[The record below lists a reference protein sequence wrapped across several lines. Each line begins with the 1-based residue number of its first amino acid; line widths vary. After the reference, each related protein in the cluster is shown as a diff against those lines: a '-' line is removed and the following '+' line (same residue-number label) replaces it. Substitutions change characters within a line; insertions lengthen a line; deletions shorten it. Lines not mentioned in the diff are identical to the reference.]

1 MKALII
7 GDPHFREGFVSDME
21 IFIEGVL
28 GVVDSQRGDLDMIVV
43 LGDVMDRHGILH
55 QKPFHQ
61 ACRFLIELSKRFP
74 TYCLIGNHDFDIPSK
89 YLPENHPFKVM
100 TWSKI
105 PNLTI
110 VDKPLRVGNVAFI
123 PYVPPGMFARA
134 LSEINVD
141 NLGLIFA
148 HQEFLGCKIGRLV
161 SEVGDPWPMEDFG
174 KHPFVV
180 SGHIHDY
187 QMHGQNIMYTGTPI
201 QVNYGES
208 EKKGIC
214 KLDIQLDSNTGLPK
228 SKSTTWFKIRVPKKV
243 SKTISIDDLDSWV
256 EIRLHELC
264 ERYGLE
270 IKFDKTR
277 SKKQSFLTRLIGNSD
292 QLLPLEERVREDRFL
307 DKLKLQISV
316 EKTTAGIR
324 TTVNSLR
331 QLPLGIQNVF
341 IVEAS
346 GSSVS
351 KLSDV
356 NPIVEK
362 SRNWIAELQERV
374 SKHPNA
380 KIMVPILQGCL
391 N

>member
-7 GDPHFREGFVSDME
+7 GDPHFREGFVTDME
-21 IFIEGVL
+21 IFIDGVL
-28 GVVDSQRGDLDMIVV
+28 DVVDSQRGDLDMIVV

-61 ACRFLIELSKRFP
+61 ACRFLIELSKRLP

-89 YLPENHPFKVM
+89 YLPENHPFRVM
-100 TWSKI
+100 TWTKI

-110 VDKPLRVGNVAFI
+110 VDKPLRVGNIAFI
-123 PYVPPGMFARA
+123 PYVPPGMFSKA

-148 HQEFLGCKIGRLV
+148 HQEFLGCKIGRLI
-161 SEVGDPWPMEDFG
+161 SEVGDPWPMENFG
-174 KHPFVV
+174 QHPFVV

-187 QMHGQNIMYTGTPI
+187 QMHGENIMYTGTPI

-208 EKKGIC
+208 EKRGIC
-214 KLDIQLDSNTGLPK
+214 KLDIQFDINTGLPI
-228 SKSTTWFKIRVPKKV
+228 SKSTTWFKIKVPKKV
-243 SKTISIDDLDSWV
+243 SKTISVNDLDDWV
-256 EIRLHELC
+256 EVRLHELS

-277 SKKQSFLTRLIGNSD
+277 NKKQSLLIKLIGNSASLN
-292 QLLPLEERVREDRFL
+292 QLQERIKDDRFL

-316 EKTTAGIR
+316 EKTTAAIR
-324 TTVNSLR
+324 TMVNNLR
-331 QLPLGIQNVF
+331 QLPLGIQNIF
-341 IVEAS
+341 IVEITGTS
-346 GSSVS
+346 NS
-351 KLSDV
+351 KLTGC

-362 SRNWIAELQERV
+362 SRNWIRDIQERV
-374 SKHPNA
+374 SNHPNS
-380 KIMVPILQGCL
+380 KIMTPILQECL
-391 N
+391 Q